1 MQKLVQGIHQFRRA
15 VFSARREEFERLI
28 HGQTP
33 LALFITCSDSRV
45 EAGLITQTSP
55 GDLFV
60 LRNAGNIVPAHG
72 AVQGG
77 EAATIEY
84 AIAALGITD
93 IVICGHTQCG
103 AMKAVLDPSSTKN
116 LPAVSRWLE
125 NAAATSRILKSHY
138 SHLEGEAL
146 LTAAVEENV
155 LVQLEN
161 LKTHPEVLTGITGK
175 RIRLHG
181 WVYRLET
188 GQVFAYDSGSSQFQE
203 IGTTESGMR
212 GVGGMEARVGA

>member
-1 MQKLVQGIHQFRRA
+1 MQKLIKGIHTFRKA
-15 VFSARREEFERLI
+15 VFSARREEFERLV
-28 HGQTP
+28 HGQKP
-33 LALFITCSDSRV
+33 IALFITCSDSRIDTC
-45 EAGLITQTSP
+45 LITQTGP

-93 IVICGHTQCG
+93 IVICGHTRCG
-103 AMKAVLDPSSTKN
+103 AMQALLDPAPLAN

-125 NAAATSRILKSHY
+125 HSAATSRILKSHY
-138 SHLEGEAL
+138 GHLDGAAL

-161 LKTHPEVLTGITGK
+161 LKTHPEVLAGLSRK
-175 RIRLHG
+175 ALRLHG
-181 WVYRLET
+181 WVYKLET
-188 GQVFAYDSGSSQFQE
+188 GHVFAYDSEEAQFLE
-203 IGTTESGMR
+203 IGVAETAMKGIHSA
-212 GVGGMEARVGA
+212 EARRSA